1 MPNKPEVGKRVSRP
15 QPIEMDEI
23 EHVRQMLEERN
34 RDFSTFSDLPHDELM
49 EIVGLGPGATLSKV
63 VSRRLETA
71 HNQDEKLGDDVEDAL
86 NDLGS
91 LAIQS
96 MYEPLSE
103 ADIWRLCYRMAYL
116 VGRNISVT
124 RETLRLMAL
133 EQKRQRRN
141 GGKATPL
148 KYRAAKARALWR
160 FRSLR
165 YKPDGT
171 RRQLQDLSHK
181 IDGELQLIP
190 QAELDKNAKAK
201 KAKVTAELPSEDQLR
216 TGWLAPLWRKTPKQR
231 PNSNHPTG

>member
-1 MPNKPEVGKRVSRP
+1 MPSKPEAGKRVSRP

-34 RDFSTFSDLPHDELM
+34 RDLSTFSDLPHDELM

-86 NDLGS
+86 NDLRN

-124 RETLRLMAL
+124 RESVRLMKQESL
-133 EQKRQRRN
+133 RVRQA
-141 GGKATPL
+141 GGKS
-148 KYRAAKARALWR
+148 RWKAYSPIRDR
-160 FRSLR
+160 FASLV
-165 YKPDGT
+165 PDSCYG
-171 RRQLQDLSHK
+171 D
-181 IDGELQLIP
+181 DGKRLT
-190 QAELDKNAKAK
+190 
-201 KAKVTAELPSEDQLR
+201 KAKVVDVTWRSLANVFPETSMPTEETVKEWLTQWHKAEGFPAWPKLPKHRNQWPQS
-216 TGWLAPLWRKTPKQR
+216 
-231 PNSNHPTG
+231 